1 MLMYRFETSFPMELG
16 SRISASDFSSFIST
30 LNAHLVAA
38 YSVRGAVI
46 DNLIAV
52 ATWWTSLWWRTS
64 TFEKVRP
71 HSSSRDFARSPDV
84 KSGLVRPR
92 NRVEG
97 GWQNKGRGA
106 DSQQEL
112 RNVEDGIQRAN
123 ERLFN
128 PAGLNVLTPRD
139 VALQFVR
146 VNSGLVI
153 IGQGS
158 EADQYS
164 WRLSEL
170 ELASL
175 LTCSV
180 NS

>member
-1 MLMYRFETSFPMELG
+1 MELD
-16 SRISASDFSSFIST
+16 SRISAADFTSFINT

-38 YSVRGAVI
+38 YSVRGAVV

-64 TFEKVRP
+64 TFETVRP
-71 HSSSRDFARSPDV
+71 HSSSRDFV
-84 KSGLVRPR
+84 ESGLLRPR

-112 RNVEDGIQRAN
+112 RNVEDEIQRAN